1 MLNIKS
7 QTKYYLK
14 QLGRNI
20 VEMQLFLA
28 ELQMNQLFTHCFIA
42 GLLWYPLYWPFSV
55 ATVV

>member
-1 MLNIKS
+1 
-7 QTKYYLK
+7 
-14 QLGRNI
+14 
-20 VEMQLFLA
+20 MQLFLA